1 MVPEG
6 CKNMGLLGQFVE
18 TNNDIVFTMESSV
31 RTARLAVYKL
41 LNLNKQVPDI
51 NPLQYDIRQ
60 LIKAASTLN
69 DDEPFVG
76 ENLLRKVL
84 KGTYFEHVL
93 PEVPEKEALESFLQE
108 QFGKFKDWVDSI
120 REKL

>member
-1 MVPEG
+1 
-6 CKNMGLLGQFVE
+6 
-18 TNNDIVFTMESSV
+18 MESSV
-31 RTARLAVYKL
+31 RTARLAVYEL

-69 DDEPFVG
+69 DDQPFVG

-84 KGTYFEHVL
+84 KGTYFEHIL
-93 PEVPEKEALESFLQE
+93 PQIQEEEEHESFLHE
-108 QFGKFKDWVDSI
+108 QYGKFKDWLTEIKD
-120 REKL
+120 RFEK

>member
-1 MVPEG
+1 
-6 CKNMGLLGQFVE
+6 MGLLGQFVE